1 MRMQTN
7 VRIHIKSELLNHI
20 SNTPV
25 FKNKKVLVE
34 MSYNDY
40 IDTVQKTA
48 GIMLKAFGNS
58 ILTKKNSQIVKKI
71 IEHYENHSSISKIRE
86 N

>member
-1 MRMQTN
+1 
-7 VRIHIKSELLNHI
+7 
-20 SNTPV
+20 
-25 FKNKKVLVE
+25 